1 MTLDFNAFVAPE
13 HRTYE
18 AADLAFSP
26 IDCPSATPQLDNAS
40 VALRIARLMQD
51 DFA

>member
-1 MTLDFNAFVAPE
+1 MTLENAFVAPE

-26 IDCPSATPQLDNAS
+26 IDCPSATFDNAS
-40 VALRIARLMQD
+40 VGIARQD